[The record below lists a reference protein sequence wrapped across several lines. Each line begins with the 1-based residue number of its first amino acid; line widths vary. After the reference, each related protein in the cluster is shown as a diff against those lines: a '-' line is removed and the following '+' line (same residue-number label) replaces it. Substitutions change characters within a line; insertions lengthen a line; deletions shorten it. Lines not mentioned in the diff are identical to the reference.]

1 MKKQNILLLLLN
13 DLEKRLQIEE
23 DNFKSCID
31 DFEQV
36 KEDYI
41 KGFLEINQKLYLL
54 DFKIDFNSTNEIV
67 KKKSFTLLNM
77 LSKDFKELICN
88 NPTLFKHI
96 EQNEDFESACSMYCF
111 IVMLGNIILY
121 KKELSNIKE

>member
-13 DLEKRLQIEE
+13 DLENRLQIEE

-41 KGFLEINQKLYLL
+41 KGFLVVNQKLYLL
-54 DFKIDFNSTNEIV
+54 DFEVDFNSTNETI
-67 KKKSFTLLNM
+67 KKKSLALLEM
-77 LSKDFKELICN
+77 LSRNFKELVAG
-88 NPTLFKHI
+88 NPTLFKHY
-96 EQNEDFESACSMYCF
+96 EQEEDFESACSMYCF
-111 IVMLGNIILY
+111 IVMLGNIHLF
-121 KKELSNIKE
+121 KQELSKIKE

>member
-1 MKKQNILLLLLN
+1 MKKQNILFLLLK

-41 KGFLEINQKLYLL
+41 KGFLVVNQRLYLL
-54 DFKIDFNSTNEIV
+54 DFEIDFNSSDKLIE
-67 KKKSFTLLNM
+67 KKSLALLDM
-77 LSKDFKELICN
+77 LSNDFKELVAG
-88 NPTLFKHI
+88 NPRLFKHY
-96 EQNEDFESACSMYCF
+96 EQEEDFEYACSMYCF
-111 IVMLGNIILY
+111 LVMLGNIILY

>member
-41 KGFLEINQKLYLL
+41 KGFLVVNQKLYLL
-54 DFKIDFNSTNEIV
+54 DFEVDFNSTNETI
-67 KKKSFTLLNM
+67 KKKSLALLEM
-77 LSKDFKELICN
+77 LSRNFKELVAG
-88 NPTLFKHI
+88 NPRLFKHY
-96 EQNEDFESACSMYCF
+96 EQEEDFESACSMYCF
-111 IVMLGNIILY
+111 IVMLGNIQLF
-121 KKELSNIKE
+121 KQELIKIK

>member
-13 DLEKRLQIEE
+13 DLENRLQIEE

-41 KGFLEINQKLYLL
+41 KGFLVVNQKLYLL
-54 DFKIDFNSTNEIV
+54 DFEVDFNSTNENI
-67 KKKSFTLLNM
+67 KKKSLALLEM
-77 LSKDFKELICN
+77 LSRNFKELVAG
-88 NPTLFKHI
+88 NPTLFKHY
-96 EQNEDFESACSMYCF
+96 EQEEDFESACSMYCF
-111 IVMLGNIILY
+111 IVMLGNIHLF
-121 KKELSNIKE
+121 KQELGKIK

>member
-13 DLEKRLQIEE
+13 DLENRLQIEE

-41 KGFLEINQKLYLL
+41 KGFLVVNQKLYLL
-54 DFKIDFNSTNEIV
+54 DFEVDFNSTNETI
-67 KKKSFTLLNM
+67 KKKSLALLEM
-77 LSKDFKELICN
+77 LSRNFKELVAG
-88 NPTLFKHI
+88 NPTLFKHY
-96 EQNEDFESACSMYCF
+96 EQEEDFESACSMYCF
-111 IVMLGNIILY
+111 IVMLGNIHLF
-121 KKELSNIKE
+121 KQELSKIK